1 MAEFVFRNLS
11 VKLMPESQKKLS
23 GGGQCPGCTV
33 IVSCQVCSRVSIPT
47 GCGAC
52 SQFVSVP
59 CGPCSQLITMPTGC
73 GPCSQIVSIPCGQ
86 CSQLITMPTGGGPCS
101 QIVSIPCGQCSQLIS
116 DPCGPCS
123 QVMSCPGGSIK
134 CPAVSCPGG
143 SRFEL
148 DRDDITVNPAEG
160 LAVLKQQLQEA
171 LVEVEAQESALE
183 AASKPKSVEEIDEL
197 KKQLLAAVEELDEQR
212 AAFEG

>member
-86 CSQLITMPTGGGPCS
+86 CSQLI
-101 QIVSIPCGQCSQLIS
+101 S

-134 CPAVSCPGG
+134 CPAVSCAGG